1 MALNDPDPAARCVFE
16 AIGVKKEF
24 DEGQVQALRGAD
36 FRIMAG
42 EFVAIVG
49 PSGCGKSTLLQML
62 GALDRPSAGSL
73 LYRGASLPDSP
84 DLAAYRAHEIGFIFQ
99 AFHLLPTFT
108 ALENVQIPMFETDR
122 SVSERK
128 QRAVELLKAVGLEG
142 RLHHFPA
149 KLSGGERQRVAIA
162 RSLANGSSVLLAD
175 EPTGNLDSENA
186 RLVMELIVRLRAER
200 SITLVLVTHD
210 MGIAR
215 QASRVIEMKD
225 GRIVSDQ
232 LTAPANP
239 TSP

>member
-1 MALNDPDPAARCVFE
+1 MANCVFE
-16 AIGVKKEF
+16 GVGLKKDY

-36 FRIMAG
+36 FRIGEG

-73 LYRGASLPDSP
+73 LYRGNSLADSA

-99 AFHLLPTFT
+99 AFHLLPAFT

-122 SVSERK
+122 SVAERK
-128 QRAVELLKAVGLEG
+128 ERAVALLKSVGLEG
-142 RLHHFPA
+142 RLHHYPA

-186 RLVMELIVRLRAER
+186 RLVMELLVRLRAER

-210 MGIAR
+210 LGIAR

-232 LTAPANP
+232 LNAPANP
-239 TSP
+239 SSP